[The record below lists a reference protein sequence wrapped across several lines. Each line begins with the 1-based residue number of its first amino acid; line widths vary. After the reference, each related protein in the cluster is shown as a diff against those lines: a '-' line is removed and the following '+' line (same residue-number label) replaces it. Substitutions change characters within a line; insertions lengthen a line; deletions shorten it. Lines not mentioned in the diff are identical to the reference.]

1 MKRILL
7 VLIIATFITAC
18 SSANSLP
25 APTEPAVN
33 FPTISPSSLPLC
45 KSDDLKSSSN
55 SNEGSGAV
63 VIGLT
68 LTNIKKHQCV
78 LLNPPQATLLDTNR
92 SKIKLQLDEKAL
104 LTQVNPNPA
113 MIVIGPT
120 ESVIVTIIWKNYCK
134 TQPVNIVRL
143 EIDKD
148 KFVEVEYK
156 SLSLPSCLA
165 KDEPSTIS
173 VIPYSYPP

>member
-1 MKRILL
+1 MKQILI
-7 VLIIATFITAC
+7 VLIIATIISAC
-18 SSANSLP
+18 SRANSLP

-45 KSDDLKSSSN
+45 KSNDLKNSSN
-55 SNEGSGAV
+55 SNEGSGTV
-63 VIGLT
+63 VMGLT
-68 LTNIKKHQCV
+68 LTNITKHQCV
-78 LLNPPQATLLDTNR
+78 LLNPPQVTLLDTNR
-92 SKIKLQLDEKAL
+92 SKIKLQLDANAL
-104 LTQVNPNPA
+104 LTQVNPIPA

-134 TQPVNIVRL
+134 TQPAHILRL

-148 KFVEVEYK
+148 KFLEVEYK
-156 SLSLPSCLA
+156 SLSLPKCLV

-173 VIPYSYPP
+173 VVPYSYPP